1 MYEGFSVLFGIFQ
14 QIAVAPLMR
23 MAGSEKACG
32 KQVENSNSN
41 VTHTR
46 TSCMALYDSIIL
58 EIENGE
64 LGRDLRATDLM
75 GEDRKVF
82 LRNGEGEDSR
92 YRVGFGFYSEG
103 HIRTEMAN
111 NAEQTGF
118 LVRAGCP
125 AKYRRVAKGLYRVIA
140 LDEQEELLEQ
150 EHLPE
155 GVKHEGVVHETL
167 EDHFVFYLEAKPF
180 QIFDRRRKNLHPS
193 PAVTGLNERLA
204 SYYWPDPKVG
214 YKDTEQTLSGFIDRA
229 QEYTSDPD
237 GKSVSIIQLFS
248 DICQWGGVRLPT
260 DDPQIL
266 KTNLRLAAQ
275 QTRDK
280 PAAMNSA
287 WTKLYSIF
295 YPDDFV
301 IYDSRVATAL
311 ISIAEDTMEES
322 DLSSFRKS
330 YPDLGIVAGRGGTR
344 PRGTRLQ
351 WRNAYTSWSA
361 QLDAN
366 RLVKKIASI
375 LNKRSGENYNL
386 RQLEAI
392 LFMEGY

>member
-1 MYEGFSVLFGIFQ
+1 
-14 QIAVAPLMR
+14 
-23 MAGSEKACG
+23 
-32 KQVENSNSN
+32 
-41 VTHTR
+41 
-46 TSCMALYDSIIL
+46 MALYDSIIL

-64 LGRDLRATDLM
+64 LSRDLRATDLM
-75 GEDRKVF
+75 GDVRKVF
-82 LRNGEGEDSR
+82 LRNAGGEDPR
-92 YRVGFGFYSEG
+92 YRVGFDFYSES

-118 LVRAGCP
+118 LVKAGCP

-150 EHLPE
+150 ELAPE
-155 GVKHEGVVHETL
+155 AVNQDEVVHDAL
-167 EDHFVFYLEAKPF
+167 EDHFAFYLEAQPF

-193 PAVTGLNERLA
+193 QAVTGLDERLA

-214 YKDTEQTLSGFIDRA
+214 YVDTEHTLGGFIDRA
-229 QEYTSDPD
+229 QEYSGDLN
-237 GKSVSIIQLFS
+237 GKSGSIIELFS
-248 DICQWGGVRLPT
+248 DVCQWGGVRLPT
-260 DDPQIL
+260 DDPQIVE
-266 KTNLRLAAQ
+266 TNLQLAAQ
-275 QTRDK
+275 QRKDK

-287 WTKLYSIF
+287 WTKLYAIF

-330 YPDLGIVAGRGGTR
+330 YPDLGVVAGRGGTR

-366 RLVKKIASI
+366 KLVKKIASI
-375 LNKRSGENYNL
+375 LNKRSGANYNL